1 VELVQGDLRD
11 PPSLAPALQG
21 VRMLVHLAA
30 ILPGPLEPHR
40 DLWETNVEGTRSI
53 ARAARTAGV
62 ARFVHVS
69 SAGVYG
75 DGDGAPHRE
84 SAACQ
89 PTDEYERSKL
99 ESERALAE
107 HLRGSM
113 TAWTVLRPAGIYGPG
128 RASSIDFYRRVARRR
143 IWLHGPARIVVHPTH
158 VRDVVQAILLVL
170 DAPDIGGE
178 TINVGGERP
187 VDYRELVEMV
197 ARRLGVHV
205 AQIALPYP
213 VAWTLATTAQSFLGV
228 FGAPAPARLRRLR
241 RRLVS
246 RALDTSKAR
255 DRLGFT
261 PTSLERGLDET
272 IDWARQEGLL
282 AGARS

>member
-1 VELVQGDLRD
+1 LRD
-11 PPSLAPALQG
+11 PPSLASALEG
-21 VRMLVHLAA
+21 VSTLVHLAA
-30 ILPGPLEPHR
+30 ILPRPGEPHR

-75 DGDGAPHRE
+75 DGDVEAPHRE

-99 ESERALAE
+99 ESEKALAE
-107 HLRGSM
+107 DLRGSQV
-113 TAWTVLRPAGIYGPG
+113 AWTVLRPGGIYGPG
-128 RASSIDFYRRVARRR
+128 RSSSADFYRRVARRR
-143 IWLHGPARIVVHPTH
+143 LWLHGPARFVVHPTH
-158 VRDVVQAILLVL
+158 VRDLVQAILLVL
-170 DAPDIGGE
+170 DNPDLAGE
-178 TINVGGERP
+178 TINVGGDRP
-187 VDYRELVEMV
+187 IDYRELVKMV
-197 ARRLGVHV
+197 ARRLGVRAAH
-205 AQIALPYP
+205 IGLPYP
-213 VAWTLATTAQSFLGV
+213 VAWTLSRTGETLLGA
-228 FGAPAPARLRRLR
+228 FGAPPPARLRRLG

-255 DRLGFT
+255 DRLGFAPLT
-261 PTSLERGLDET
+261 LERGLDET